1 MIVTT
6 ADDYATLIKDY
17 KAPNQQKSL
26 WEQFLTGTQQQYQSA
41 AQQVQAATSYDISSA
56 YANYKQQQLQLMM
69 NNQLGAGFKEQVGS
83 GLQQQ
88 YEAAYDKFKAQE
100 SSALA
105 TIVEQ
110 QAATLN
116 KAETEI
122 AKKGAFAKKFETAV
136 YDFAQLNKDLLGYDL
151 SNSENIYKSVE
162 EGGLGFYKTTKND
175 KGEVTYE
182 LTDYGKDFY
191 DKVLHSPSTS
201 MKFKE
206 YLEEEGLY
214 EDYLSNADFYNSII
228 GGLEYGD
235 RDYSED
241 ERLALLRAEERKTA
255 YEEIKTHTT
264 NNEILDKI
272 YGTGLENLSAEESR
286 KILENVKRTNDYVG
300 TKKAG
305 GITGKDDVIKDI
317 YGNKWTTTTYNIS
330 YDPSNAGLIGTKHNK
345 ARQLGEKLGIIN
357 KKGYVKENN
366 YRDNDIIYVDGHY
379 YYITDLN
386 VKKNRFAYMEIR
398 PGDWNYEGAVR
409 EIF

>member
-6 ADDYATLIKDY
+6 ADDYAKLIKGY

-41 AQQVQAATSYDISSA
+41 AQQAQAATSYDISGA

-83 GLQQQ
+83 GLRQQ
-88 YEAAYDKFKAQE
+88 YETAYDKFKAQE

-191 DKVLHSPSTS
+191 DKVLHSPLTS

-214 EDYLSNADFYNSII
+214 EDYISNADFYNSII

-241 ERLALLRAEERKTA
+241 ERLTSLRAEERKTA

-264 NNEILDKI
+264 NTESLDKI

-300 TKKAG
+300 TLNNTSGTSDK
-305 GITGKDDVIKDI
+305 VVKDI
-317 YGNKWTTTTYNIS
+317 YDNKWTFVGSNQY
-330 YDPSNAGLIGTKHNK
+330 YDAKHAGLTGGKFNDAK
-345 ARQLGEKLGIIN
+345 KLGQKLGIVDKKGSVVQSKYRKGDVITKDGRYYVITEIN
-357 KKGYVKENN
+357 KKKDRFGYREV
-366 YRDNDIIYVDGHY
+366 
-379 YYITDLN
+379 
-386 VKKNRFAYMEIR
+386 R